1 MPLKRGIIHR
11 EMIGLQRFAGLLAA
25 ALLLRAMASPAAESA
40 TPPVLTKAAQI
51 RQLSTEQAARHYPVR
66 LRGVVTFFDQSRFY
80 RFIQDD
86 TAGIYLF
93 PADVLNNPALATGEL
108 VEIEGETNP
117 GEYAPTVTPT
127 KVTLLGQ
134 GVFPA
139 AAPVTFEDL
148 ASGREDSQF
157 VAVQGIVR
165 SVSRESATNYYS
177 IEVATGGGRL
187 TALALQLPVENAEN
201 LVDSTVRIRGVCVSQ
216 FNLQRQLFDLRLLVP
231 HPGDIEIETPAPA
244 DPFGVP
250 KRSIEQLLQFA
261 PSGSYGHRVKVEGT
275 VVYRHEPRML
285 YIQDQKEG
293 LYVDTEQAGP
303 LLPGEQV
310 EVLGFPSRGEYTP
323 MLQDAVFRKTNS
335 GPVPM
340 PETVTVDQALSGTND
355 CRLVRIVATVLD
367 RTRYGSEPFLILQ
380 AGNYIFTAYM
390 ARSTPGV
397 EFAYLKNGSEVA
409 LTGVCLIEPGTD
421 WHPGA
426 DWRAKSFRILLRSA
440 GDIEVLRAPP
450 WWTLEK
456 MLWAVG
462 CLIVLVLIA
471 MAWVGILRRRVRKQ
485 TQIIRQKL
493 EAEATMRRRYADLFE
508 NANDMVFTSD
518 LAGRITSINATGETL
533 LQQARD
539 EILSRNLLDFI
550 AAEQRAAADR
560 WLREVTHNGSEAPTA
575 EWDFV
580 NPAGHRLRLEISARM
595 VGQHEI
601 EGIGRDIT
609 ERNRLE
615 KEILEI
621 STREQRRIGHDL
633 HDGVC
638 QQLAGIAYRLDI
650 LSDDLEEKGLGQA
663 AEADRIGRLINDA
676 VTQTRGIARG
686 LFPVRLETEGLV
698 AALEELAVN
707 ASNLFKVTCRFVCE
721 QAPPEIEQPAAI
733 HLYYLVQDAV
743 VNAARHAPGA
753 LVIITLRQDEDRMVL
768 TVADNG
774 PGFRLDGAP
783 RSGMGI
789 RIMRYRARVIGA
801 TLDLKSEPGKGTQ
814 LTCMFYPAP
823 KPAPKQG

>member
-1 MPLKRGIIHR
+1 
-11 EMIGLQRFAGLLAA
+11 MIGLRRFTGLLAIA
-25 ALLLRAMASPAAESA
+25 FLLCPAVVPAAES
-40 TPPVLTKAAQI
+40 TPPPVLTKAAQI
-51 RQLSTEQAARHYPVR
+51 RQLSPDQAARHYRVR
-66 LRGVVTFFDQSRFY
+66 LRGVLTFFDQSRFY
-80 RFIQDD
+80 RFLQDD

-127 KVTLLGQ
+127 KVTMLGA

-139 AAPVTFEDL
+139 ATPVTYEDL

-157 VAVQGIVR
+157 IAVQGIVR
-165 SVSRESATNYYS
+165 AVNRETATNYYT
-177 IEVATGGGRL
+177 IDVATGGGRL
-187 TALALQLPVENAEN
+187 TALALQLPVERAAS
-201 LVDSTVRIRGVCVSQ
+201 LVDSLVRIRGVCISQ
-216 FNLQRQLFDLRLLVP
+216 FNLQRQFFDLRLLVP

-244 DPFGVP
+244 EPFDVP

-261 PSGSYGHRVKVEGT
+261 PSGAFGHRVKVEGT
-275 VVYRHEPRML
+275 VIYRREPRML

-323 MLQDAVFRKTNS
+323 MLQNAIFRKMSS
-335 GPVPM
+335 GPVPV
-340 PETVTVDQALSGTND
+340 PDTVTVDQALRGTND
-355 CRLVRIVATVLD
+355 CRLVHIVATVLD
-367 RTRYGSEPFLILQ
+367 RTRYGTEPFLILQ
-380 AGNYIFTAYM
+380 AGNNFIFTAYM
-390 ARSTPGV
+390 ARSNPGV

-409 LTGVCLIEPGTD
+409 LTGVCLIDPGTD
-421 WHPGA
+421 WHPGT

-440 GDIEVLRAPP
+440 GDILVLREPP

-462 CLIVLVLIA
+462 CLVALVLVAL
-471 MAWVGILRRRVRKQ
+471 AWVGILRRRVHKQ

-493 EAEATMRRRYADLFE
+493 DAEATMRRRYADLFE

-539 EILSRNLLDFI
+539 EILKHNLLDFI
-550 AAEQRAAADR
+550 ATEQRAAADR
-560 WLREVTHNGSEAPTA
+560 WLREVTNGSEAPTA
-575 EWDFV
+575 EWDFM
-580 NPAGHRLRLEISARM
+580 NPAGQRLRLEISARM
-595 VGQHEI
+595 VGKHEI

-621 STREQRRIGHDL
+621 STREQQRIGHDL

-650 LSDDLEEKGLGQA
+650 LSDDLEEKGLGQS
-663 AEADRIGRLINDA
+663 AEADRIGRLITDTVN
-676 VTQTRGIARG
+676 QTRGIARG

-707 ASNLFKVTCRFVCE
+707 AGNLFKLTCRFVCE
-721 QAPPEIEQPAAI
+721 QAPPEIEQTAAI
-733 HLYYLVQDAV
+733 HLYYIVQEAV
-743 VNAARHAPGA
+743 VNAARHAQGA
-753 LVIITLRQDEDRMVL
+753 LVVITLRQDQDRMVL
-768 TVADNG
+768 MVGDNG

-783 RSGMGI
+783 RTGMGI

>member
-1 MPLKRGIIHR
+1 MKRA
-11 EMIGLQRFAGLLAA
+11 MIGFQRIIGLLAVLF
-25 ALLLRAMASPAAESA
+25 LLPATGRGAGQ
-40 TPPVLTKAAQI
+40 TPPPVLTKAAQI

-66 LRGVVTFFDQSRFY
+66 LRGVLTFFDQSRFY
-80 RFIQDD
+80 RFLQDD

-93 PADVLNNPALATGEL
+93 PADVLNNPALATGQL

-127 KVTLLGQ
+127 KVTLLGP

-139 AAPVTFEDL
+139 ATPVNYEDL

-157 VAVQGIVR
+157 VTVQGIVR
-165 SVSRESATNYYS
+165 AVNRDGPTNYFS

-187 TALALQLPVENAEN
+187 TALAAALPVEHAAN
-201 LVDSTVRIRGVCVSQ
+201 LVDSTVRIRGVCISQ
-216 FNLQRQLFDLRLLVP
+216 FNLQRQLFDLRVLVP
-231 HPGDIEIETPAPA
+231 HPDDVVIESPAPA
-244 DPFGVP
+244 DPFDVP

-261 PSGSYGHRVKVEGT
+261 PSGSFGHRVKVDGT
-275 VVYRHEPRML
+275 VIYRHEPRML

-293 LYVDTEQAGP
+293 LYVDTEQTGP

-323 MLQDAVFRKTNS
+323 MLQDAVFRRTGS
-335 GPVPM
+335 GPVPV
-340 PETVTVDQALSGTND
+340 PETITVDQALSGTND

-367 RTRYGSEPFLILQ
+367 RTRYGSEPFLMLQ
-380 AGNYIFTAYM
+380 AGNFIFTAYM
-390 ARSTPGV
+390 ARSSPGV
-397 EFAYLKNGSEVA
+397 EFAYLQNGSQVA

-440 GDIEVLRAPP
+440 GDILVLQAPP

-462 CLIVLVLIA
+462 CLVVLVLVVL
-471 MAWVGILRRRVRKQ
+471 AWVGILRRRVHKQ

-493 EAEATMRRRYADLFE
+493 DAEATMRRRYVDLFE

-518 LAGRITSINATGETL
+518 LAGRITSMNATGESL
-533 LQQARD
+533 LQQSRNQ
-539 EILSRNLLDFI
+539 ILNRNLLDFI
-550 AAEQRAAADR
+550 AAEQRATADQ
-560 WLREVTHNGSEAPTA
+560 WLRGVANGSDAPTA

-650 LSDDLEEKGLGQA
+650 LSDELEEKGVAESG
-663 AEADRIGRLINDA
+663 EADRIGRLINDA

-707 ASNLFKVTCRFVCE
+707 AGNLFKLSCHFVCE
-721 QAPPEIEQPAAI
+721 HAPPDIEQTAAI
-733 HLYYLVQDAV
+733 HLFYIVQEAV
-743 VNAARHAPGA
+743 VNAARHAQGA
-753 LVIITLRQDEDRMVL
+753 QVVITLNQDHDRVVL

-783 RSGMGI
+783 RTGMGI

-814 LTCMFYPAP
+814 LTCLFHPAP
-823 KPAPKQG
+823 KPAPKTN